1 MARAKARLD
10 GEVRMADYLSVGL
23 LAQVCPREKVE
34 AVLAA
39 LGKQSRRERNTPAHA
54 VVYYVLTLGL

>member
-1 MARAKARLD
+1 
-10 GEVRMADYLSVGL
+10 MADYLSVGL
-23 LAQVCPREKVE
+23 LAQVSPREKVE